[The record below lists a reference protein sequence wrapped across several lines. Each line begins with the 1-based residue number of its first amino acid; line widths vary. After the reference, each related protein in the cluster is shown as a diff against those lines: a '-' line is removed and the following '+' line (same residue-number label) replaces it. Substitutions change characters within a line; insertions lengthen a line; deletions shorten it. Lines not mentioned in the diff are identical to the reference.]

1 MPARPAH
8 HPLATIPERG
18 VHPHLPPR
26 WIRRRRTQAPADGL
40 VGSTDPRG
48 NSGCPASPAH
58 DVGTVDPAVPTG
70 SAGPTWPDDERPGDS
85 TASGGRLSVDLRS
98 QDGSVATEYGLLA
111 VVAATIVS
119 VMLDWATSGGITSLL
134 QSIMARVASLVGL

>member
-8 HPLATIPERG
+8 HPLATVRDRG
-18 VHPHLPPR
+18 SHPHLPPR
-26 WIRRRRTQAPADGL
+26 RIRRRRPVDPVDGRVRGADPDTPCAERTPTGEA
-40 VGSTDPRG
+40 VAGTDRCDRDRAVDSTDP
-48 NSGCPASPAH
+48 
-58 DVGTVDPAVPTG
+58 TDP
-70 SAGPTWPDDERPGDS
+70 
-85 TASGGRLSVDLRS
+85 TASDGRPCVDLRS

-134 QSIMARVASLVGL
+134 TAVMDRVGDLVGL

>member
-8 HPLATIPERG
+8 HPLATLPERG
-18 VHPHLPPR
+18 LHPHLPPR
-26 WIRRRRTQAPADGL
+26 WIRRRGA
-40 VGSTDPRG
+40 VGQSDE
-48 NSGCPASPAH
+48 A
-58 DVGTVDPAVPTG
+58 VGP
-70 SAGPTWPDDERPGDS
+70 WPDPVAHGGDADSRGQRPGPDRDDRDG
-85 TASGGRLSVDLRS
+85 ASERSARGGRPRVDLRS

-134 QSIMARVASLVGL
+134 QSIMARVSSLVGL